1 MRGGEMNKTEIIILL
16 ALFGFISC
24 LQAAYYSNKSATY
37 KRMLDDPHHCVSVCV
52 EEFEKMGC

>member
-1 MRGGEMNKTEIIILL
+1 MNKTEIIILL
-16 ALFGFISC
+16 ALFGLISC
-24 LQAAYYSNKSATY
+24 FQAAYYSNKSATY